1 MKKACKWLAAALC
14 LAVCFAFTAC
24 GDQAPTGNSPTP
36 VPSASQNT
44 DSDSELQYLKA
55 GDTYRLYHWWL
66 QSGQEETEFRDDESI
81 VGRYRAET
89 LDTLKN
95 TYGITIK
102 FIPWTGS
109 YWDEVRSSAFS
120 GTPLADG
127 MHGGSVAN
135 IMDHYWYMEIPGSC
149 LEAISDHNISF
160 DDDAYWDVQQQEQ
173 YCTFN
178 GKLYGFVMNTVG
190 MKTIEAAKVTFFNY
204 SLVEKAGY
212 TPQQLYAMVKDK
224 TWNWEVFSN
233 ICAAVT
239 DGDRGVWGTTWYD
252 LGLQLAF
259 SNGGDIIASESG
271 EDVFVGYSDKHA
283 KGWDL
288 LKSLYDSGYTCPL
301 DKGAY
306 DQDAITVFKS
316 EQTAFMINHWRRTF
330 DNKKGSIDKYGWLP
344 VPMGPDATDY
354 TSENQPGECFV
365 IFKDCNNPDGLLKAM
380 KMLYRPIYAKGSA
393 ENQILFESE
402 ISMYC
407 NDEESVEF
415 LTYLQSITTQS
426 KAVFYGI
433 NWDYMSVETTVKI
446 LSGEVTAQSYFES
459 IAPVY
464 NEKIRQVSRADKQ

>member
-1 MKKACKWLAAALC
+1 MKKACKWLAAVLC
-14 LAVCFAFTAC
+14 LAVCFALTAC

-44 DSDSELQYLKA
+44 ETDSELQYLKA

-178 GKLYGFVMNTVG
+178 GKLYGFV
-190 MKTIEAAKVTFFNY
+190 ADFADFF
-204 SLVEKAGY
+204 AG
-212 TPQQLYAMVKDK
+212 
-224 TWNWEVFSN
+224 
-233 ICAAVT
+233 AV
-239 DGDRGVWGTTWYD
+239 
-252 LGLQLAF
+252 
-259 SNGGDIIASESG
+259 
-271 EDVFVGYSDKHA
+271 
-283 KGWDL
+283 
-288 LKSLYDSGYTCPL
+288 
-301 DKGAY
+301 
-306 DQDAITVFKS
+306 
-316 EQTAFMINHWRRTF
+316 
-330 DNKKGSIDKYGWLP
+330 
-344 VPMGPDATDY
+344 
-354 TSENQPGECFV
+354 
-365 IFKDCNNPDGLLKAM
+365 
-380 KMLYRPIYAKGSA
+380 
-393 ENQILFESE
+393 
-402 ISMYC
+402 
-407 NDEESVEF
+407 
-415 LTYLQSITTQS
+415 
-426 KAVFYGI
+426 
-433 NWDYMSVETTVKI
+433 
-446 LSGEVTAQSYFES
+446 
-459 IAPVY
+459 
-464 NEKIRQVSRADKQ
+464 KIRQRLTKIADGIILCADSLIHFFFLPVLLAV